1 MIAVKPGVDRQFE
14 EVARQIRRL
23 ATQAAPRASSN
34 AIRDGLRVLAKAIQA
49 AAPVGPTRRVRGR
62 TIEGGALKRSVGS
75 RIIRARGASTSTLA
89 KAGLNVGKGK
99 AVAKGSKLRAQNTA
113 PHAHLVTLG
122 TRDRWAGVKVI
133 YRRQKGKPSLY
144 KGEKLT
150 GKKIRFLGKVEPN
163 DFVRRASAA
172 AEPAAIEAIRN
183 RLLKEL
189 EKEAAK
195 K

>member
-1 MIAVKPGVDRQFE
+1 MIAVKPGVYRQFE

-34 AIRDGLRVLAKAIQA
+34 AIRAGMAVLAKAIAA
-49 AAPVGPTRRVRGR
+49 AAPVGPTRRVKGR
-62 TIEGGALKRSVGS
+62 LIEGGALRRSVGS
-75 RIIRARGASTSTLA
+75 RVIRGRGANGVTRA

-99 AVAKGSKLRAQNTA
+99 AVTKGSNLRRQDTA
-113 PHAHLVTLG
+113 PHASWVTVG
-122 TRDRWAGVKVI
+122 TRDRWAGIKYI
-133 YRRQKGKPSLY
+133 YRRQRGKNSIY

-150 GKKIRFLGKVEPN
+150 GKRVKFLGKVEPN

-172 AEPAAIEAIRN
+172 AEPAAIEAIRK
-183 RLLKEL
+183 RLLTDL